1 MSLLNAIGAG
11 QSLTTMGFIWFY
23 MNIICIAGII
33 YMLLQYAIARAKRVV
48 VNQSEEAIANDRLWT
63 RFVMSVVIF
72 GLVYFILRE
81 YMSDLKDIWKAGFE
95 HIQEIANGR

>member
-1 MSLLNAIGAG
+1 MSLLNVIGIG
-11 QSLTTMGFIWFY
+11 QNLTTIGFIWFY

-33 YMLLQYAIARAKRVV
+33 YLLLQYAIARAKRVV

-63 RFVMSVVIF
+63 RFIMSIVIF

-81 YMSDLKDIWKAGFE
+81 YMSDLKDIWKVGFE
-95 HIQEIANGR
+95 YIQELING